1 MYNNTMNYK
10 LILKKNGISLTEFA
24 KKAGLSRPTLYKYL
38 NMYNNRKH
46 LSEPYQ
52 SIFDA
57 FFREERSTM
66 ENQYVCVN
74 GNLLV
79 RLIENTS
86 VNPNGTI
93 IRGAETRG
101 KKDIVIGEIVAS
113 TNNFLPE
120 GTKVYFSFYAA
131 QAVTLEDEQLYIV
144 NKEDLKFYKKGIE
157 K

>member
-1 MYNNTMNYK
+1 MNYK
-10 LILKKNGISLTEFA
+10 LILKKNGITLTEFA
-24 KKAGLSRPTLYKYL
+24 KTARLSRPTVYRYLSLYSKGVSL
-38 NMYNNRKH
+38 D
-46 LSEPYQ
+46 EPYQ

-57 FFREERSTM
+57 FFKEERSKM
-66 ENQYVCVN
+66 KNDYVCVN

-144 NKEDLKFYKKGIE
+144 NKEDLKFYKKGTE

>member
-1 MYNNTMNYK
+1 MNYK
-10 LILKKNGISLTEFA
+10 LILKKNGMSLTEFA
-24 KKAGLSRPTLYKYL
+24 KKACLSRPTVYRYLKLYNSGKNL
-38 NMYNNRKH
+38 G
-46 LSEPYQ
+46 EPYQ
-52 SIFDA
+52 TIFDA
-57 FFREERSTM
+57 FFKEERSKM
-66 ENQYVCVN
+66 ENKYVCVN

-144 NKEDLKFYKKGIE
+144 NKEDLKFYKKGTE

>member
-1 MYNNTMNYK
+1 MNYK
-10 LILKKNGISLTEFA
+10 LIFKKNGISLTEFA
-24 KKAGLSRPTLYKYL
+24 KTAGLSRPTVYKYL
-38 NMYNNRKH
+38 KMYSDGKS

-52 SIFDA
+52 SVFDA
-57 FFREERSTM
+57 FFMEERSEM
-66 ENQYVCVN
+66 QNQYVCVN

-120 GTKVYFSFYAA
+120 GTEVYFSFYAA

-144 NKEDLKFYKKGIE
+144 NKEDLKFYKKGT
-157 K
+157 KK

>member
-1 MYNNTMNYK
+1 MNYI
-10 LILKKNGISLTEFA
+10 LILKKNGMSLTEFA
-24 KKAGLSRPTLYKYL
+24 KKACLSRPTVYKYL
-38 NMYNNRKH
+38 KMYSRGKN
-46 LSEPYQ
+46 LGEPYQ
-52 SIFDA
+52 TIFDA
-57 FFREERSTM
+57 FFKEGMEFEEM
-66 ENQYVCVN
+66 ENKYVCVN

-144 NKEDLKFYKKGIE
+144 NKEDLKFYKKGL
-157 K
+157 KK